1 MNKTFTLP
9 MQIVK
14 MPIEIIKYNYFLTI
28 LGFAGFIFMGLIWF
42 ITNRKNK
49 QFKRIINEVI
59 EMDELKRQTMKT
71 IKEMEQDMVERI
83 KTAQESGEGID
94 LMSRNAKLM
103 EFLERL
109 DNVFI
114 EAKLRTVNKKKG
126 GYFSR

>member
-28 LGFAGFIFMGLIWF
+28 LGFAGFIFMGLVWF

-109 DNVFI
+109 DNAFT